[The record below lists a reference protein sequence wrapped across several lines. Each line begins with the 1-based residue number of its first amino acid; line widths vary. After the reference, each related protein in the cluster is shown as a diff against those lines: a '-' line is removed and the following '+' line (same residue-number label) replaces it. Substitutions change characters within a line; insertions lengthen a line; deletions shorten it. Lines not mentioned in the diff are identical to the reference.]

1 MNCSKSPFGTKTSCT
16 GCSSLLWRCAA
27 GNATVGTEKGEY
39 DYTGTFVKQG
49 QPIIPSL
56 LAPPGT
62 VQNSADVKCYVCNNT
77 ADSNLGFLKLVDGLI
92 TPTGS
97 YATSTDSTASCTYG
111 YACNGSGAV
120 TWQALTRNMSYADAG
135 LSTGINC
142 YECSGDSTVGTN
154 LNTCIPSALGSKGT
168 YSTVADCQNATTCK
182 VGYSC
187 VGGSCVKSS
196 GSATAGVTFDA
207 CKLDTVGQC
216 GWNYGCY
223 EQFVK
228 YNGKCMG
235 FDATEWNTSNLSFFN
250 AATLVSVTDKLET
263 AATTVSCATG
273 NIVIISATWYNNDKS
288 KSVDVTKKLQAYI
301 NKGARNSFTIPMNG
315 YVAALGYDPFI
326 GEVKKLSFTYKCVPN
341 VVIYDSYNACLVD
354 TNSDGVYSN
363 AVDTMCLGEIN
374 SGVVNKKWWLVRLS
388 DASDKF
394 ANILWRN
401 ETTATD
407 FQTIFTSIGLPPGMH
422 IYQAKNSG
430 NAGHSWVNFV
440 FQFFYKYTASL
451 TLELNT
457 TTQKPQLY
465 YKTKLVIMAITD
477 GSSPSGTGTKYY
489 GESSWSG
496 DTAIDHYT
504 CPSFTNGFVG
514 PTINAIKAEDGTIK
528 TITKTGRTGISCDK
542 NIYKTVGSSA
552 VLLPTTYDL
561 SPQQAQQDKW
571 TREGTTT
578 IVGDSA
584 NVYSVWMDNNAT

>member
-16 GCSSLLWRCAA
+16 DCSLLWRCAA
-27 GNATVGTEKGEY
+27 GNATKNGEKGEY
-39 DYTGTFVKQG
+39 DYTGIFVKQG

-97 YATSTDSTASCTYG
+97 YATSTDSTAECTYG

-120 TWQALTRNMSYADAG
+120 TWQAFNLDSGKSYSQAG
-135 LSTGINC
+135 SQ
-142 YECSGDSTVGTN
+142 STVKCYDCTGDCTP
-154 LNTCIPSALGSKGT
+154 TALGQYGT
-168 YSTVADCQNATTCK
+168 YAT
-182 VGYSC
+182 Y
-187 VGGSCVKSS
+187 
-196 GSATAGVTFDA
+196 DA

-288 KSVDVTKKLQAYI
+288 RSVDVTKKLQAYI

-363 AVDTMCLGEIN
+363 AVDTLCLGEIN
-374 SGVVNKKWWLVRLS
+374 SDVVKKKWWLVRVS

-394 ANILWRN
+394 ANILWKN

-440 FQFFYKYTASL
+440 FQFLYKYTDSL

-561 SPQQAQQDKW
+561 SNDLSTPQQDKW
-571 TREGTTT
+571 TREGTST
-578 IVGDSA
+578 IVENSA